1 MGDVSQEWRYD
12 AGRIT
17 DTSSEMA
24 PINILCMDGG
34 RHPRQAAAGD
44 GGGWRRSSADLQAH
58 FGLIAGTSVGGCG
71 SLFLS
76 RYPERGAA
84 TKMGRKALQQLQNRC
99 FKQQNWARLFTR
111 GFLCRDARREFLLE
125 LCGANQPLRTS
136 GAKAF
141 AVAARRMGGS
151 LEPFLFRTYELPEET
166 RARAGRTRART
177 R

>member
-1 MGDVSQEWRYD
+1 MAPKSEGRLSTVSWLMLALKEFRRAPSADLGVGDVSQEWRYD

-34 RHPRQAAAGD
+34 GIRGRQLLAMVEEMEEII
-44 GGGWRRSSADLQAH
+44 GGPLQAH
-58 FGLIAGTSVGGCG
+58 FDLIAGTSVGGCG

-136 GAKAF
+136 GA
-141 AVAARRMGGS
+141 
-151 LEPFLFRTYELPEET
+151 
-166 RARAGRTRART
+166 
-177 R
+177 